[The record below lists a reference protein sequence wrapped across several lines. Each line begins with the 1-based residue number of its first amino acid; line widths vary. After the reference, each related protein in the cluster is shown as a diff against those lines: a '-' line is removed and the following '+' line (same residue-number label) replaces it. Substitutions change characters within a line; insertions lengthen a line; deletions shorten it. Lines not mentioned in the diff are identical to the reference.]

1 MSREAGF
8 WVAQRFQ
15 GCDLWSL
22 LWAAQPPRYLRN

>member
-22 LWAAQPPRYLRN
+22 L